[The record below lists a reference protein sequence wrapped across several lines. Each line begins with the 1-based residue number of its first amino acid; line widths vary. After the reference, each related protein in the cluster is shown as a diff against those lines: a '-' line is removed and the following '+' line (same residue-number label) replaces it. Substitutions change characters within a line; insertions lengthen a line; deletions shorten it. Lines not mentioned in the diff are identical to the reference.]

1 MRIGEAGHCEE
12 WIGLRNRR
20 GAKKTGWSA
29 VIALATLAWL
39 GCAGGMPSIP
49 NTPEDVIAKGDQYF
63 ERGKYYPSQELFKA
77 FLTRYSGH
85 ERSDYAQYMR
95 AESYFN
101 MEEYALA
108 AVEYR
113 VLVTNYGYSE
123 YIDEGYFREAMCN
136 YKQSPKPQLDQ
147 TKAYEALSQFEQFV
161 RVFSSS
167 PLVPEAEKH
176 VAEIHEKLA
185 RKEME
190 NASFYYRKKWYASSL
205 IYLDKIIADYPG
217 NIHWVEAKYMKARIF
232 YARGERFDEA
242 AALLREVI
250 EYPGE
255 LRMQKDAEILLRRI
269 EKG

>member
-1 MRIGEAGHCEE
+1 MER
-12 WIGLRNRR
+12 IGLRRCCGKKLVR
-20 GAKKTGWSA
+20 GA
-29 VIALATLAWL
+29 VIALLSLLCL

-49 NTPEDVIAKGDQYF
+49 DSPEDIMAKGDQYF

-85 ERSDYAQYMR
+85 ERSDYAQFML

-123 YIDEGYFREAMCN
+123 YVDEGYFKEALCN
-136 YKQSPKPQLDQ
+136 YNQSPKAQLDQ

-167 PLVPEAEKH
+167 PMVPEAEKH
-176 VAEIHEKLA
+176 IASIHEKLA
-185 RKEME
+185 GKELQ
-190 NASFYYRKKWYASSL
+190 NASFYYKKKWYASAL
-205 IYLDKIIADYPG
+205 IYLDKIIAEYPG
-217 NIHWVEAKYMKARIF
+217 NVHWVEAKYFKARIL
-232 YARGERFDEA
+232 YARGERLDEA

-250 EYPGE
+250 DYPAR
-255 LRMQKDAEILLRRI
+255 LRIQRDAEVFLREI
-269 EKG
+269 EKD